1 MMYLCK
7 SCGVVL
13 QFNEV
18 VEKPRGRLSR
28 LRYRLRRKRME
39 KAGYDYR
46 TIHRCTRC
54 GSTDVVSYRR
64 RADSPY
70 DDYNFISIV
79 F

>member
-7 SCGVVL
+7 FCGVVL
-13 QFNEV
+13 QYNEV